1 MDKTRGMILVE
12 GNEAAAFG
20 CMMAGV
26 TVCAWYPITPSSS
39 LPETLIQLM
48 KKHRH
53 EADGKA
59 TYAIIQAEDEI
70 ASIGMVI
77 GAGWAGAR
85 AMTSTSGPGI
95 SLMGEFAGLA
105 YYAEVPGRGVR
116 HPARRAFDRPAD
128 AHRAGRH
135 PEHGAA
141 VARRHQAD
149 HADPGIGRGVL
160 HDGDGCLRPRRTLPV
175 AWCSS

>member
-26 TVCAWYPITPSSS
+26 TICAWYPITPSSS
-39 LPETLIQLM
+39 LPETLIQLL
-48 KKHRH
+48 KRYRH

-85 AMTSTSGPGI
+85 AMTSTLGPGI
-95 SLMGEFAGLA
+95 WLMAEFAGW
-105 YYAEVPGRGVR
+105 PIT
-116 HPARRAFDRPAD
+116 PKCP
-128 AHRAGRH
+128 
-135 PEHGAA
+135 
-141 VARRHQAD
+141 
-149 HADPGIGRGVL
+149 
-160 HDGDGCLRPRRTLPV
+160 
-175 AWCSS
+175 AWCSTSSASGRRRACRRAPRRATS